1 MDSSTRPSGQSAM
14 GSRAVDLLARD
25 ECPSRVESG
34 SWLQKLRSG
43 IILAM
48 GELRPHLSLWRQGL
62 GIVPDEVWLRTDLET
77 LVLADNHLTEV
88 SEGVGNLSKLRM
100 LDLGHNRLRELP
112 ISLGR
117 LEGLSD
123 FLYLHDNR
131 LRQLPDSLSRLR
143 RLRYLNIS
151 ENAFEVFPEVV
162 TTMRSLIELRVTDNR
177 LMEVPPSIS
186 RLTSLRELHLRNN
199 QLVTLPD
206 SISAMREL
214 RQIDL
219 RGNPV
224 TSLPE
229 GLITLPRLE
238 KLDLRWVT
246 SLKPL
251 RWFSD
256 LEAKG

>member
-1 MDSSTRPSGQSAM
+1 VG
-14 GSRAVDLLARD
+14 LAPTGKR
-25 ECPSRVESG
+25 RLFTAHVESG
-34 SWLQKLRSG
+34 NWLQRYGPALSP
-43 IILAM
+43 AM
-48 GELRPHLSLWRQGL
+48 GKLKLHLSLWRQGL
-62 GIVPDEVWLRTDLET
+62 GVVPDEVWLRTNLQT
-77 LVLADNHLTEV
+77 LVLADNDLTEV
-88 SEGVGNLSKLRM
+88 SERVGDLSELRM

-131 LRQLPDSLSRLR
+131 LTHLPDSLSRLQH
-143 RLRYLNIS
+143 LRYLNIS

-177 LMEVPPSIS
+177 LTELPPSIS

-199 QLVTLPD
+199 QLATLPG
-206 SISAMREL
+206 SIRAMREL

-238 KLDLRWVT
+238 KLDLRWVIT
-246 SLKPL
+246 LEPPQ
-251 RWFSD
+251 WFSD
-256 LEAKG
+256 LEAKGCIIYL